1 MFFLFFSWMFF
12 FFFAKTGP
20 FKNAIFL
27 AFGARVY
34 FSQKKSWLFLPFP
47 EAFVSEIGFDSTV
60 NNHLV
65 KRRCELV
72 RISWKKCCRAHVRRI
87 CRMSFKSAKI
97 TKLHG
102 KGAFLVILPSGIRF
116 GHHGR
121 LCRFPLAGVS
131 AAPFSLSTSPNVGRA
146 ACNGACRFQCRFG
159 PFLFHHWIYASL
171 ALVFV

>member
-1 MFFLFFSWMFF
+1 MFF
-12 FFFAKTGP
+12 FHLKPVRSKTQFFSPSAPGFISP
-20 FKNAIFL
+20 
-27 AFGARVY
+27 R
-34 FSQKKSWLFLPFP
+34 KSIGFLPFP